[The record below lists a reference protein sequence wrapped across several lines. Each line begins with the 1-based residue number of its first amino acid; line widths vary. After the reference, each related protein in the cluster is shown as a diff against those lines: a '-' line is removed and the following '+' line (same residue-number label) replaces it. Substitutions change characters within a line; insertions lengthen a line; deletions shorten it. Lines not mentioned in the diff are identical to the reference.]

1 VATYQKILV
10 PLDGSKQSECILDHV
25 RIIAKALG
33 TPKVVLLKVV
43 EPFSSGAIA
52 VIGDTQAK
60 KVLAETKR
68 AAEEYL
74 SYAAGTLRTH
84 CAGVEQIVIEGN
96 PAEVILDQ
104 AKKLKVDLI
113 AMSTHGESGIV
124 RWAMGSVTGRVLEH
138 AQTPVLT
145 VTPSGC
151 RP

>member
-1 VATYQKILV
+1 MATYQKILV

-25 RIIAKALG
+25 RLIGKSCG
-33 TPKVVLLKVV
+33 VPKVVLLRVI
-43 EPFSSGAIA
+43 EPFSPSAIA
-52 VIGDTQAK
+52 IIGDAQAK
-60 KVLAETKR
+60 KVMAETKR

-74 SYAAGTLRTH
+74 SYAADTVRTH
-84 CAGVEQIVIEGN
+84 CAGVEQIVVEGK

-124 RWAMGSVTGRVLEH
+124 RWAMGSVTSRVLEH
-138 AQTPVLT
+138 AQTPMLT
-145 VTPSGC
+145 VTPAGC

>member
-1 VATYQKILV
+1 MATYQKILV

-33 TPKVVLLKVV
+33 TPKIVLLKVV
-43 EPFSSGAIA
+43 EPFSPGAIA
-52 VIGDTQAK
+52 IIGDAQVK
-60 KVLAETKR
+60 KALADAKR

-74 SYAAGTLRTH
+74 SYVAGTLKTH
-84 CAGVEQIVIEGN
+84 CAGVEQIVVEGK

-124 RWAMGSVTGRVLEH
+124 RWAMGSVTSRVLEH
-138 AQTPVLT
+138 SQTPMLT
-145 VTPSGC
+145 VTPAGC

>member
-1 VATYQKILV
+1 MATYQKILV

-96 PAEVILDQ
+96 ADHSCGEIKSCSVLNKVIE
-104 AKKLKVDLI
+104 I
-113 AMSTHGESGIV
+113 IV
-124 RWAMGSVTGRVLEH
+124 GRPYRPDNRCIQYRQS
-138 AQTPVLT
+138 AYSSSDPFC
-145 VTPSGC
+145 GC
-151 RP
+151 R